1 MENLSEEEEFINMPF
16 LDISLSF
23 LVQERNEFEIFVY
36 DFLVNPFQSV
46 PESFWEPVK
55 VSFDGVKDLDD
66 IIGKDNCFICS
77 ELHLS
82 FKKVN
87 CCNQKI
93 CNECSYKWFETSVKC
108 PFCFQ
113 DIREF
118 NLKKVS

>member
-16 LDISLSF
+16 LDMSLSF

-66 IIGKDNCFICS
+66 IIGKDNCFIC
-77 ELHLS
+77 
-82 FKKVN
+82 
-87 CCNQKI
+87 
-93 CNECSYKWFETSVKC
+93 
-108 PFCFQ
+108 
-113 DIREF
+113 
-118 NLKKVS
+118 